1 MSMYVRYI
9 DKTRDYYL
17 SKGYPRPYQWAHFE
31 DVPFSRLAKPL
42 AECRVVLVSTS
53 EIAERGTDGPDADGH
68 QSAGG
73 VYSIPSDVPAE
84 RLFSRTRS
92 YDRGA
97 TTIDDVGAFY
107 PTTWLHEAV
116 SSGRIKSLTSRFLGV
131 YNTYSQRHTRERDCP
146 EVLTRCREDGA
157 DVAILTSI

>member
-9 DKTRDYYL
+9 DKTSAYYL
-17 SKGYPRPYQWAHFE
+17 SKGYPRAYQWAHFE
-31 DVPFSRLAKPL
+31 DVPFARLSKPL
-42 AECRVVLVSTS
+42 SESRVVLVSTS
-53 EIAERGTDGPDADGH
+53 EIAERGSQEPEAEGH

-73 VYSIPSDVPAE
+73 VYSIASNVPAA

-97 TTIDDVGAFY
+97 TSIEDVDAYY
-107 PTTWLHEAV
+107 PTTALHEAV
-116 SSGRIKSLTSRFLGV
+116 ASGRIKGLSSRFHGV

-146 EVLTRCREDGA
+146 EVLRRCREDQA
-157 DVAILTSI
+157 DVAVLSAI